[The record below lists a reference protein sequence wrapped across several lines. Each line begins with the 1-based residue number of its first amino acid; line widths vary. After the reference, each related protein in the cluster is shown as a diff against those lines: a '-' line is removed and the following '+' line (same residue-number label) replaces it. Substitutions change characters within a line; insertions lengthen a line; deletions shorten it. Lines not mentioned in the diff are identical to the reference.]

1 MKILLI
7 DTGYYNVDKEDGIF
21 MQSPLKMH
29 PSSNWTLAE
38 KVTAFCETTNDVE
51 RIRLAEIIQTQLNS
65 LSTDVFNCTICPAEE
80 RLRRFLLQND
90 TFKVIQGIGTYASIL
105 TVMLQHGLQ
114 PQLTDEETM
123 IVSLTIPHLL
133 LRLKKVVEPQQ
144 FFPMSSVRRDIET
157 VIKMLSAFKEEKITK
172 ATKLI
177 ADVKKNSKT
186 EMVKKYI
193 QMYLEG
199 KSWTQHY
206 LMISWLKNQ
215 VNLPCSQWTIPVFG

>member
-7 DTGYYNVDKEDGIF
+7 DTGYYNADEEDGVY

-51 RIRLAEIIQTQLNS
+51 QKSLAEIIQTQLNS
-65 LSTDVFNCTICPAEE
+65 LSTDVSNCTICPAEY
-80 RLRRFLLQND
+80 RLRRFLLEND

-114 PQLTDEETM
+114 PQLNDEETM
-123 IVSLTIPHLL
+123 QRLL
-133 LRLKKVVEPQQ
+133 LRLKKIVEPPH
-144 FFPMSSVRRDIET
+144 FFPLSSVRRDIET
-157 VIKMLSAFKEEKITK
+157 VIKMLTAFKEEKITK

-177 ADVKKNSKT
+177 VAVKKDSKI
-186 EMVKKYI
+186 EMMKQYI
-193 QMYLEG
+193 GMYLEG

-206 LMISWLKNQ
+206 LITSWLKVQ
-215 VNLPCSQWTIPVFG
+215 VKLPCSQLY